1 MKQDNQKSNLRMKK
15 AECDFCGSF
24 TLCATIKGTKST
36 ICANC
41 ANPKRKF
48 QEIIKN

>member
-1 MKQDNQKSNLRMKK
+1 MIK

-24 TLCATIKGTKST
+24 TLCATFKGTQST
-36 ICANC
+36 ICGNC

-48 QEIIKN
+48 QEIIEN